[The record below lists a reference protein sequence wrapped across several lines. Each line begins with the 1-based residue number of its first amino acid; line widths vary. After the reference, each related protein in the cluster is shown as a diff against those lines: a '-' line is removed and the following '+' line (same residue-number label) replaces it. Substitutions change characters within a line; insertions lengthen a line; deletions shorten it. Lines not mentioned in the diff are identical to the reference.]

1 MIFSKYFFLAF
12 ALYILYKLMYPIV
25 NRDTDV
31 KYPDI
36 TLSLVGRKFTRDK
49 LILYCANQMIKK
61 GYDREEVLAFTER
74 ACSKKDRKQLLLF
87 IGECF
92 YIY

>member
-61 GYDREEVLAFTER
+61 GYDRDEVLAFTEL

>member
-12 ALYILYKLMYPIV
+12 VLYLLYKLVYPIV

-61 GYDREEVLAFTER
+61 GYDRDEVLAFTER

>member
-12 ALYILYKLMYPIV
+12 VLYLLYKLMYPIV

-61 GYDREEVLAFTER
+61 GYDREEVLAFT
-74 ACSKKDRKQLLLF
+74 
-87 IGECF
+87 
-92 YIY
+92 

>member
-61 GYDREEVLAFTER
+61 GYDRDEVLAFTER

-87 IGECF
+87 LGECF

>member
-1 MIFSKYFFLAF
+1 MIINKYLILA
-12 ALYILYKLMYPIV
+12 LILFVVYKLMYPIV

-61 GYDREEVLAFTER
+61 GYNREEVLAFTER